1 MNECTKNIT
10 MWSLFSV
17 LITFMILYVVYFL
30 YMAIRKQQII
40 ASFNEQFNTYCKNLE
55 PITYKNKVYVPQKN
69 GVYEKNL
76 SLALLDIS
84 INTSN
89 SNCLNV
95 LPLPNPPGFTEQYR
109 VEGINPIN
117 GNLTM
122 YAYIFWDV
130 KLKHAVI
137 SFTGTTSVAEWESD
151 FQYQQ
156 VPPNMLNGYED
167 GILVHK
173 GFYNIYLSIR
183 NQLWNW
189 WEENKLWVK
198 NLYITGHSLGGAL
211 STLCGFDFAGVFINN
226 INDKEIKKDKEIV
239 KHRSNLPNK
248 IITTLQSVNF
258 NFDNSISG
266 LSRTNRKQRKNEF
279 FQNQKNIKELR
290 KKISKQKNIKNTDFV
305 PLLEGNIIH
314 YSFASPRVG
323 NTKYA
328 EKFNKRLPY
337 SLRINNTEDIIPALP
352 PAAWD
357 GYIFEHTGG
366 SIAFTKSLDS
376 LSEDHTEAYFDYM
389 PPTN

>member
-1 MNECTKNIT
+1 MDECGKKIT
-10 MWSLFSV
+10 LWSLFSV
-17 LITFMILYVVYFL
+17 LLTFMILFVAYYL
-30 YMAIRKQQII
+30 YRSIRKQQII
-40 ASFNEQFNTYCKNLE
+40 ASFNDQFNTYCKNLE
-55 PITYKNKVYVPQKN
+55 PINYKNQVYVPQKN

-89 SNCLNV
+89 SNCLNI
-95 LPLPNPPGFTEQYR
+95 LPLPNPPGFTDQYR
-109 VEGINPIN
+109 IEGINPIT

-122 YAYIFWDV
+122 YAYIFWNV
-130 KLKHAVI
+130 SLKQAVI

-156 VPPNMLNGYED
+156 IPPDALNGYED
-167 GILVHK
+167 GVLVHK

-189 WEENKLWVK
+189 WDENHFWVK

-211 STLCGFDFAGVFINN
+211 STLCSFDFAGVFINN
-226 INDKEIKKDKEIV
+226 ISNIIYKNKKEII
-239 KHRSNLPNK
+239 KHRTNLPNK

-266 LSRTNRKQRKNEF
+266 LSNLRNRKRSSDFALEQ
-279 FQNQKNIKELR
+279 QKIKELR
-290 KKISKQKNIKNTDFV
+290 KKISKQKDIKKELTT
-305 PLLEGNIIH
+305 PILQQGNLIH

-328 EKFNKRLPY
+328 EVFNQRLPTT
-337 SLRINNTEDIIPALP
+337 LRINNTEDIIPALP

-389 PPTN
+389 PI